1 MERAKDALGWALGVA
16 VSGLLLA
23 VSLPPISF
31 GYAGWFALVPV
42 LMGTRKFGVALGFA
56 AGIGISLVA
65 AAILASGFL
74 LPKTVQEG
82 SQAWI
87 YTGFALFGLVI
98 GFVLAFRAGFT
109 RLKDSP
115 LALACMATLLEV
127 PLLLYLPA
135 HLGLTQHKST
145 AMLELSAW
153 TGIWG
158 VSFCVWYANFAV
170 TEYQSKIRR
179 WGILL
184 PLGALGLSAPF
195 LAPERGDYVVAALQT
210 RTQDLDQLSAM
221 GARAK
226 SNGAKLVVWPELSA
240 MSTASGAHTDALVAL
255 SSQKEQ
261 APFVTTFPDSTEPKP
276 YNTASLFSN
285 GTESQRYRKRKPFAA
300 ERQMH
305 ASGTDAVTVPFD
317 GHQVAL
323 AICFD
328 SCFPAVMR
336 QSAGQGNPGFMVLPS
351 LDPET
356 PGGVCQSLHGAYTAF
371 AAASVGLPIIRSE
384 ITSHAQIFDAHGRII
399 SQSTGSPDELI
410 TGSIKPGKRW
420 TFQTYAGDW
429 FLIVCAACLIFKI
442 KRSKVSLKE

>member
-1 MERAKDALGWALGVA
+1 MERAKDALGWTLAVA
-16 VSGLLLA
+16 ISGLLLA

-31 GYAGWFALVPV
+31 GFAGWTALVPV
-42 LMGTRKFGVALGFA
+42 LLATRKFGVAIGFA
-56 AGIGISLVA
+56 SGIGLSLVA

-82 SQAWI
+82 SPAWI

-98 GFVLAFRAGFT
+98 GFVLAFRAGVT

-115 LALACMATLLEV
+115 LALAGMATLLEV

-158 VSFCVWYANFAV
+158 VSFCVWYANCAIA
-170 TEYQSKIRR
+170 EHRNKMGR
-179 WGILL
+179 WGI
-184 PLGALGLSAPF
+184 PVAIGFVALSAPL

-210 RTQDLDQLSAM
+210 RTQDLDELSALNTK
-221 GARAK
+221 AK
-226 SNGAKLVVWPELSA
+226 SSGAKLVVWPELSA
-240 MSTASGAHTDALVAL
+240 MSIASGAHTDALVAL
-255 SSQKEQ
+255 SSQTEQ

-276 YNTASLFSN
+276 FNTASVFSN
-285 GTESQRYRKRKPFAA
+285 GTESERYRKRKPFAA

-336 QSAGQGNPGFMVLPS
+336 QSARQGNPNFMVLPS

-371 AAASVGLPIIRSE
+371 AAASIGLPIIRSE

-399 SQSTGSPDELI
+399 SQSTGNPDELI
-410 TGSIKPGKRW
+410 TGAIKPGKRW

-429 FLIVCAACLIFKI
+429 FLAVCAACLILQI